1 MHRKAFRHCILAIA
15 GCFCLGCV
23 QHAESSPSIVWSG
36 EQDIETTMF
45 DTGFTYMDL
54 DSNGTDDFSIR
65 RYGDDVFVFSLSE
78 GNEFFCTI
86 NEDPRYL
93 PAARPEST
101 GVLADDSPE
110 APYVWSGD
118 NEGYGQIMM
127 AYGQG
132 YWVGAD
138 HAYMGVR
145 FLAEEDLL
153 YGWIEMS
160 LDASAPYTM
169 TIHSWAYETQPGVGI
184 TFGVVPEPS
193 TWALFLIG
201 VACLACLKEPTP
213 NPSEEGNVFGRNLL
227 S

>member
-1 MHRKAFRHCILAIA
+1 MHGKTYRHCMSAIA
-15 GCFCLGCV
+15 SCFWLLCA

-36 EQDIETTMF
+36 VRDIETTMF
-45 DTGFTYMDL
+45 NTGFTYVDL
-54 DSNGTDDFSIR
+54 DANGTYDFSIR
-65 RYGDDVFVFSLSE
+65 RNSANVLAFVGSA

-86 NEDPRYL
+86 NDDPKYP
-93 PAARPEST
+93 PAARPE
-101 GVLADDSPE
+101 LAGILVDDSPA
-110 APYVWSGD
+110 APYIWNGD
-118 NEGYGQIMM
+118 NEGDGQVMM
-127 AYGQG
+127 AFGQG

-145 FLAEEDLL
+145 FLADEDMY

-160 LDASAPYTM
+160 LADTEPYAM

-201 VACLACLKEPTP
+201 SVIIFFNRHCRSL
-213 NPSEEGNVFGRNLL
+213 VLL
-227 S
+227 VQAANS